1 MPKIEFSNYEG
12 GREQAYVKHSLL
24 ENYLG
29 QLVYRVGQAW
39 DAIVYV
45 DGFAGP
51 WGCERQTL
59 CGFVFWDCDAS
70 AKGCRFGI
78 EGKVR
83 KGGAWTVHI
92 R

>member
-29 QLVYRVGQAW
+29 QLAYRVRQIW

-51 WGCERQTL
+51 AL
-59 CGFVFWDCDAS
+59 
-70 AKGCRFGI
+70 
-78 EGKVR
+78 EGSLL
-83 KGGAWTVHI
+83 
-92 R
+92 